1 MEGLNAPL
9 PENTSFSVLI
19 DLDNTGNSHV
29 SAVQQTFPSVELQ
42 SISIKV
48 TGSKRMCQ
56 ASTLSNTKASS
67 SYTKTIIVSVLES
80 HIYLQ
85 KL

>member
-19 DLDNTGNSHV
+19 DFDNTGNSYV

-48 TGSKRMCQ
+48 TGSK
-56 ASTLSNTKASS
+56 
-67 SYTKTIIVSVLES
+67 
-80 HIYLQ
+80 
-85 KL
+85 